1 MCDDGSTDGTA
12 GILEE
17 YARVQGLQY
26 EVNPQ
31 NLGYIKN
38 FEKTISLCS
47 CDYIALCDQD
57 DRWHPDKLAWLV
69 NGIGN
74 HSLICSD
81 AVVID
86 GSGEKIASSFR
97 KYQAIYIPS
106 LRKQPHSFIFGNY
119 VMGCTSLLNKNN
131 FISKLYPFPDDIPHD
146 WWIAIIASMS
156 KGVKY
161 INKRL
166 IDYRH
171 HGKNIIGAP
180 RESLLCD
187 IFSYPRKLHNHLN
200 HFDTVLKVK
209 ASIRFVDELEDRAL
223 ADPWMLL
230 ARRDLQVLLDDFD
243 ASPLKHPKANK
254 VIFKYLKYLCP
265 SPNPM
270 AKLLF
275 LVENLY
281 R

>member
-1 MCDDGSTDGTA
+1 MCDDGSTDGTV

-26 EVNPQ
+26 EVNPR

-47 CDYIALCDQD
+47 GDYVALCDQD
-57 DRWHPDKLAWLV
+57 DRWHPDKLTQLV

-81 AVVID
+81 AAVID
-86 GSGEKIASSFR
+86 GSGNKIASSFR
-97 KYQAIYIPS
+97 KYQAIYIPDAK
-106 LRKQPHSFIFGNY
+106 KQPRSFIFGNF
-119 VMGCTSLLNKNN
+119 VMGCTSLLNRKN
-131 FISKLYPFPDDIPHD
+131 IIPELYPFPDDIHHD
-146 WWIAIIASMS
+146 WWIAIIASMCN
-156 KGVKY
+156 GVKY
-161 INKRL
+161 IKDPL
-166 IDYRH
+166 IDYRL
-171 HGKNIIGAP
+171 HGENVVGALGK
-180 RESLLCD
+180 SLLRD
-187 IFSYPRKLHNHLN
+187 IFTYREKFRNHLN
-200 HFDTVLKVK
+200 HCETVIMIKI
-209 ASIRFVDELEDRAL
+209 SIRFVNELANRAL
-223 ADPWMLL
+223 ADSWMLS
-230 ARRDLQVLLDDFD
+230 ARRDLQSLLDDFE
-243 ASPLKHPKANK
+243 ASPLKHAKANK
-254 VIFKYLKYLCP
+254 IMLKYLSYLCP